1 METACAAAGFFR
13 LSNKGKNMKKSFLII
28 GMGRFGS
35 HLCMN
40 LAELGN
46 EVMIVDT
53 NEELLEPL
61 LPYATDSRIGDC
73 TKEVVLKSI
82 GPSNFDKCFVCIGS
96 NFQSSLEITSLLKE
110 LGAKYVI
117 SKACRDIHAKFLL
130 RNGAD
135 EIIYPDREI
144 AEKSAIMYS
153 SESIFD
159 YFNLADDFSMY
170 EISPLDEWLGK
181 TIAQINFRQ
190 RYNINISAI
199 HSKNGTA
206 FMPPADYVF
215 CKDEHL
221 MIVGRNEDIAALI
234 KKFRD

>member
-1 METACAAAGFFR
+1 
-13 LSNKGKNMKKSFLII
+13 MKKSFLII
-28 GMGRFGS
+28 GLGRFGS
-35 HLCMN
+35 HLCKN
-40 LAELGN
+40 LADLGN
-46 EVMIVDT
+46 EVMIVDK

-61 LPYATDSRIGDC
+61 LPYAVDARIGDC

-96 NFQSSLEITSLLKE
+96 DFQNSLEITSLLKE

-117 SKACRDIHAKFLL
+117 SKACRDVHAKFLL

-153 SESIFD
+153 SDSIFD
-159 YFNLADDFSMY
+159 YFNLAEDFSMY
-170 EISPLDEWLGK
+170 ELAPLDEWIGK
-181 TIAQINFRQ
+181 TIAQVNFR
-190 RYNINISAI
+190 RKYNINISAV
-199 HSKNGTA
+199 HTKGGTA

-215 CKDEHL
+215 KEDEHL
-221 MIVGRNEDIAALI
+221 MVVGKNEDIGAIL
-234 KKFRD
+234 KHYKN